1 MKMLRRKN
9 PLSIQQLFQLSW
21 WFLIFAAVASAID
34 WYFLDS
40 EYRDYLR
47 MLGIVSFAGYLIGL
61 VAILQSRS
69 AQSKEALEKESDE
82 E

>member
-9 PLSIQQLFQLSW
+9 PLSIEQLFQLSW

-34 WYFLDS
+34 WYFLES

-61 VAILQSRS
+61 IAILQSRS
-69 AQSKEALEKESDE
+69 AQAKKTSEDNPENE
-82 E
+82 

>member
-9 PLSIQQLFQLSW
+9 PLSIEQLFQLSW
-21 WFLIFAAVASAID
+21 WFLILAAVGSAID

-40 EYRDYLR
+40 EYRAYLR

-69 AQSKEALEKESDE
+69 KQAKEASEKNSENK
-82 E
+82 